1 MNTFAS
7 LFHVRFPRDLCG
19 VKELAGRTRGV
30 IPRVVECLPG
40 GSYRSQKNER
50 GIFRGATESKCLA
63 TESRSVECS
72 RRSYIS

>member
-1 MNTFAS
+1 VNTFAS

-19 VKELAGRTRGV
+19 VKELARRTRGV